1 MNKTELVDAVAERS
15 GTGAGTTQQVVQAVL
30 DEITAT
36 LSKGE
41 DVSITG
47 FGKFSTADRAARTG
61 VNPRDPSQT
70 IEIAAR
76 RVPRFTPGA
85 GLKTAVSA

>member
-1 MNKTELVDAVAERS
+1 MNKTELVEAVAERS
-15 GTGAGTTQQVVQAVL
+15 GAATGTTQQIVQAVL

-41 DVSITG
+41 DVSIPG

-76 RVPRFTPGA
+76 RVPRFTAGA